1 MRKILA
7 SDYDNTFYVNDE
19 DIELNK
25 KAVKKFRDAGNLFII
40 ATGRSYMDLQ
50 KKVNTYNLVYDYAII
65 DHGAGISI
73 MKVME

>member
-25 KAVKKFRDAGNLFII
+25 I
-40 ATGRSYMDLQ
+40 GRAH
-50 KKVNTYNLVYDYAII
+50 V
-65 DHGAGISI
+65 
-73 MKVME
+73 